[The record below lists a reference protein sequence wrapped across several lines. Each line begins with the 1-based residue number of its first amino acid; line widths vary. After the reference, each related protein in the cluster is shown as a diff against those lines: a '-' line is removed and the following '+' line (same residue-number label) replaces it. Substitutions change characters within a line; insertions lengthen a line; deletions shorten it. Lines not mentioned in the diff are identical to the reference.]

1 MLRYGSG
8 REDRRSKPTWG
19 KTGWVAWKSEA
30 HRRGLWHRCFHCWIV
45 APEEPS
51 SGPYLFVQR
60 RAADKETWPDKLDVT
75 ATGHLAAGER
85 VLDGLRELEEEL
97 GLRVEPEEL
106 IPLGT
111 SRIEQEISAG
121 CDREFHEVFWLV
133 RSLTPEDLRLQK
145 EEVAAVLR
153 LRLDD
158 VEWSGRGVSTG
169 SVRLVD
175 FVLPDE
181 DYLLRVAR
189 AARAYLA
196 DERPAPFSNRPPP
209 KTGPPAV

>member
-1 MLRYGSG
+1 MQ
-8 REDRRSKPTWG
+8 RRS
-19 KTGWVAWKSEA
+19 
-30 HRRGLWHRCFHCWIV
+30 
-45 APEEPS
+45 
-51 SGPYLFVQR
+51 
-60 RAADKETWPDKLDVT
+60 ADKETWPDKLDVT
-75 ATGHLAAGER
+75 AAGHLAAGEG

-111 SRIEQEISAG
+111 RRIEQEISAG
-121 CDREFHEVFWLV
+121 CDREFHEVFMLV
-133 RSLTPEDLRLQK
+133 RSLSPKDLRLQK

-158 VEWSGRGVSTG
+158 VEALYEGMEIFAEEWAGRGTSTG
-169 SVRLVD
+169 SVRLAD
-175 FVLPDE
+175 FVLPNE

-196 DERPAPFSNRPPP
+196 DERPAPFSNRPSP
-209 KTGPPAV
+209 KPGPPAV